1 MSEMSGKNPKRVA
14 AGKRNRKKR
23 GPLTEEGLSRLRE
36 AALENRPWEKST
48 GPKTAEGK
56 AKAAA
61 NGRAR
66 QRGQKSRRQIRKEVM
81 AGVVQIDELA
91 ALRHSLE
98 RSIEGSTV
106 SASEPQPPDLHS
118 DSNR

>member
-36 AALENRPWEKST
+36 AALENRPWEYST
-48 GPKTAEGK
+48 GPTTIAG
-56 AKAAA
+56 KAAA
-61 NGRAR
+61 NGRTR
-66 QRGQKSRRQIRKEVM
+66 QSGRKSRRQIRKEVLSDI
-81 AGVVQIDELA
+81 VQIDELA

-98 RSIEGSTV
+98 RSTVGSTV